1 MTVKSV
7 SGRFDPGGGHVSDS
21 LRIGL
26 TLTLMLAAV
35 AVFPW
40 TPVDQGDASE
50 VLVISRVSISIL
62 LALAAVGVTSLRE

>member
-1 MTVKSV
+1 M
-7 SGRFDPGGGHVSDS
+7 SDS